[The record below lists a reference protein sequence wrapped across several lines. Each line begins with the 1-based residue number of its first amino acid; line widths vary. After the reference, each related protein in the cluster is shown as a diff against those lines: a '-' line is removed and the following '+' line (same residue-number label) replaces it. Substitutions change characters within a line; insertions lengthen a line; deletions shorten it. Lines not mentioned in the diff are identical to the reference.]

1 MGKVT
6 RITDEQIQKI
16 IEMYLDDYSKVDI
29 AKHLG
34 ISTQSVTK
42 YLLKNNIQQKEYFIS
57 EETKDLICDLYINEK
72 MGIKK
77 ISDALT
83 LAGYAGLDLVLMNQ
97 GNGVA
102 VTKIMDYNKFR
113 YEKQKKL
120 KDAQKKQRET
130 SKEIKEYRLSV
141 TIDVGDFETRRRN
154 AENYLKKGHK
164 IKAFIRFKGRQMAHT
179 ELGIDVLNRFAEAL
193 SEVSTVEQKPQL
205 DGRQAYML
213 LAPKK

>member
-1 MGKVT
+1 MVIGPN
-6 RITDEQIQKI
+6 
-16 IEMYLDDYSKVDI
+16 
-29 AKHLG
+29 G
-34 ISTQSVTK
+34 
-42 YLLKNNIQQKEYFIS
+42 
-57 EETKDLICDLYINEK
+57 EK

-77 ISDALT
+77 LSDALT

-102 VTKIMDYNKFR
+102 VTKIMDYNKFS